1 MSSNIQIQRV
11 CEFCGNEFTA
21 RTTVTKLCSAK
32 CRKANYKAKQRFEK
46 IEKSNSE
53 TKRIKNKPIE
63 ELKEKEFLSM
73 REVAALLGCSLRTA
87 YRLIDTGTLTGVNL
101 AERMTRV
108 KRSEIN
114 KLLEQPQTP
123 KRTLTQYDVSECY
136 SLSEIQNK
144 YGISDKALYNAIK
157 RNEIPELKQGWY
169 TYVPKVLIDKILS

>member
-11 CEFCGNEFTA
+11 CEYCGNEFTA
-21 RTTVTKLCSAK
+21 RTTVTKLCSAM
-32 CRKANYKAKQRFEK
+32 CRKANYKAKQRAEK
-46 IEKSNSE
+46 IERSNNE

-63 ELKEKEFLSM
+63 ELKEKEFLSV
-73 REVAALLGCSLRTA
+73 REVATLLGCSLRTA
-87 YRLIDTGTLTGVNL
+87 YRLINAGTLTGVNL

-114 KLLEQPQTP
+114 KLLEQPQTRKP
-123 KRTLTQYDVSECY
+123 TPTQYDVSECY

-144 YGISDKALYNAIK
+144 YGISDKALYDTIK
-157 RNEIPELKQGWY
+157 RNEIPKLKQGWF

>member
-32 CRKANYKAKQRFEK
+32 CRKANYKAKQRAEK

-63 ELKEKEFLSM
+63 ELKEKEILSV
-73 REVAALLGCSLRTA
+73 REVATLLGCSLRTA

-108 KRSEIN
+108 KRSDIN
-114 KLLEQPQTP
+114 KLLEKPQPRKLAP
-123 KRTLTQYDVSECY
+123 TQYEVSDCY
-136 SLSEIQNK
+136 SISEIKNK
-144 YGISDKALYNAIK
+144 YGISDKAIYETIK
-157 RNEIPELKQGWY
+157 RNEIPKIKEGWY

>member
-32 CRKANYKAKQRFEK
+32 CRKASYKARQRTEK

-53 TKRIKNKPIE
+53 TKRIKSKPIE
-63 ELKEKEFLSM
+63 ELKEKEFLSV
-73 REVAALLGCSLRTA
+73 REVATLLGCSIRTA
-87 YRLIDTGTLTGVNL
+87 YRLIDTGILQGVNL
-101 AERMTRV
+101 AERLTRI
-108 KRSEIN
+108 KRSELN
-114 KLLEQPQTP
+114 KLLEQPRPQKP
-123 KRTLTQYDVSECY
+123 QLIQYDISECY

-169 TYVPKVLIDKILS
+169 TYVPKVLIDKILT

>member
-11 CEFCGNEFTA
+11 CEFCGNEYTA

-32 CRKANYKAKQRFEK
+32 CRKANYKAKQRAEK
-46 IEKSNSE
+46 MEKSNSE

-63 ELKEKEFLSM
+63 ELKEKEFLSV
-73 REVAALLGCSLRTA
+73 REVATLLGCSIRTA
-87 YRLIDTGTLTGVNL
+87 YRLIDTGILQGVNL
-101 AERMTRV
+101 AERLTRI
-108 KRSEIN
+108 KRSELN
-114 KLLEQPQTP
+114 KLLEQPRPQKP
-123 KRTLTQYDVSECY
+123 QLIQYDISECY

-169 TYVPKVLIDKILS
+169 TYVPKVLIDKILT

>member
-32 CRKANYKAKQRFEK
+32 CRKANYKAKQRAEK

-63 ELKEKEFLSM
+63 ELKEKEFLSV
-73 REVAALLGCSLRTA
+73 REVATLLGCSLRTA

-114 KLLEQPQTP
+114 KLLEQPRIP
-123 KRTLTQYDVSECY
+123 KRTLTQYDISECY

-144 YGISDKALYNAIK
+144 YGISDKALYDAIK
-157 RNEIPELKQGWY
+157 RNELPKLKQGWF

>member
-32 CRKANYKAKQRFEK
+32 CRKASYKARQRAGK

-53 TKRIKNKPIE
+53 TKRIKNKSNV
-63 ELKEKEFLSM
+63 ELKEKEFLSV
-73 REVAALLGCSLRTA
+73 REVATLLGCSMRTA
-87 YRLIDTGTLTGVNL
+87 YRLINTGTLTGFNL

-114 KLLEQPQTP
+114 KLLEQPQKRKPTP
-123 KRTLTQYDVSECY
+123 TQYNVSECY

-144 YGISDKALYNAIK
+144 YGISDKALYDTIK
-157 RNEIPELKQGWY
+157 RNEIPKLKQGWF